1 MGLLSGS
8 MESLTLKGKSRRESD
23 ASTGGN
29 KAPEGNP
36 DDTSTLDKEEGNVL
50 MTIIS
55 QRASLLR
62 FITYI
67 EVAVIALRYW
77 RPALTRSAPWHGFV
91 QDCPPDFCA
100 GAAESTGAHY

>member
-55 QRASLLR
+55 QRTSLLR
-62 FITYI
+62 FVT
-67 EVAVIALRYW
+67 VRLW
-77 RPALTRSAPWHGFV
+77 PPALTRSASWHGSI